1 MMVQLA
7 WRGRLRRYG
16 GGVDLIRKCNKCG
29 FRTGHRRKFK
39 KHVRECNN
47 GQSETRPPE
56 GQEAKE
62 ELVEAQVSEEPVE
75 AEVEEITDEGIDY
88 EEMTVLELRE
98 LAREEKVDSIYSK
111 NKAELIKTLKAGE
124 K

>member
-1 MMVQLA
+1 M
-7 WRGRLRRYG
+7 
-16 GGVDLIRKCNKCG
+16 IRKCNKCG

-75 AEVEEITDEGIDY
+75 AEVEEIADEGIDY

-111 NKAELIKTLKAGE
+111 NKAELIEALKEGN
-124 K
+124 